1 MQYSLKLRNPLM
13 QKSSTNT
20 RTTLMYLNMVYEVR
34 GTFASYFACGLTT
47 GVAGIAVLDM
57 SKAINYDKSSDYE
70 T

>member
-1 MQYSLKLRNPLM
+1 
-13 QKSSTNT
+13 
-20 RTTLMYLNMVYEVR
+20 MYLNMVYEVR